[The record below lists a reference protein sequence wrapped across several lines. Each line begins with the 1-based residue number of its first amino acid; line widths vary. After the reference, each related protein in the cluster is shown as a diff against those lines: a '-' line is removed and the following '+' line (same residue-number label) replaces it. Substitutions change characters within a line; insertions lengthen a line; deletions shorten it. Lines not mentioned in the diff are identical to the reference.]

1 MNGSERHNPRDDL
14 RSSAIRLIE
23 TLDPLEERVLAC
35 LVWGMSSRNIA
46 SSGGLRMEEVERS
59 FQSLMGKLQ
68 AGHIADAVRVG
79 ICAGM
84 GRPY

>member
-1 MNGSERHNPRDDL
+1 MNGSEQSDTREELCP
-14 RSSAIRLIE
+14 SSMRLIE

-35 LVWGMSSRNIA
+35 LVWGMSRRNIA
-46 SSGGLRMEEVERS
+46 SSVGLRMEEVERS
-59 FQSLMGKLQ
+59 FQSMMGKLQ